1 MNIFVFETSLEAS
14 QYAYDLVAKALESG
28 ANTFGLATGST
39 PEELYSIIRDSDL
52 DFTDAKAV
60 NLDEYYGLP
69 ADNDQSYAYFMKKH
83 LFDAKPFAQTHIPNG
98 TATDVEKEIE
108 DYNTILSENP
118 VDLQILGIGSNGH
131 IGFNEPGSPFDSKTR
146 LVDLTDETIQANKR
160 NFESE
165 ADVPKKAFSMGIG
178 SILESKQIVLMA
190 FGENKAKAV
199 KETVHGE
206 VTPDVPASVLK
217 NHSNT
222 VILLDKAAAS
232 QLDPSDYEVI
242 S

>member
-1 MNIFVFETSLEAS
+1 MVS
-14 QYAYDLVAKALESG
+14 
-28 ANTFGLATGST
+28 
-39 PEELYSIIRDSDL
+39 
-52 DFTDAKAV
+52 
-60 NLDEYYGLP
+60 
-69 ADNDQSYAYFMKKH
+69 
-83 LFDAKPFAQTHIPNG
+83 
-98 TATDVEKEIE
+98 
-108 DYNTILSENP
+108 
-118 VDLQILGIGSNGH
+118 
-131 IGFNEPGSPFDSKTR
+131 NEPGSPFDSKTR

-206 VTPDVPASVLK
+206 VTPNVPASVLK
-217 NHSNT
+217 PLKYSHL
-222 VILLDKAAAS
+222 IDKAAAS

-242 S
+242 G

>member
-14 QYAYDLVAKALESG
+14 QYAYDLVAKSLETG

-52 DFTDAKAV
+52 DFTSAKAV

-69 ADNDQSYAYFMKKH
+69 AENDQSYAYFMKKH
-83 LFDAKPFAQTHIPNG
+83 FFDAKPFANTFIPDG
-98 TATDVEKEIE
+98 TTTDIEKEIE
-108 DYNTILSENP
+108 DYNTILDENP

-165 ADVPKKAFSMGIG
+165 SDVPKKAFSMGIG
-178 SILESKQIVLMA
+178 SILNSKQIILMA
-190 FGENKAKAV
+190 FGENKADAIKA
-199 KETVHGE
+199 TLHGD
-206 VTPDVPASVLK
+206 VTTDVPASVLK

-232 QLDPSDYEVI
+232 QLDPSDYRVI
-242 S
+242 D